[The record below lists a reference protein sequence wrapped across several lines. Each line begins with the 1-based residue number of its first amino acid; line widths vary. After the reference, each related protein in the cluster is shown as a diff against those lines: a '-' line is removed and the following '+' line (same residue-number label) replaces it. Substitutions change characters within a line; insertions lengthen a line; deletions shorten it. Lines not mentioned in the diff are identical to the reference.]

1 MIEKDK
7 TLQKE
12 YTTNEILKRVFQYAL
27 KSKWTLIFSVLLLI
41 LFTSLQMLQPLITKK
56 VIDDELTGVQTIW
69 EETTDDTQA
78 LYNGKYYVKSEGFG
92 ERLITIKYSSEKEGY
107 ILIEG
112 GFGNN
117 YQIKEIDG
125 NNIILEDEDDKVTL
139 LTPYV
144 FLGDDITNFYDLSAK
159 PILRWIVIYAIISII
174 VIIARYI
181 QTISFTFASMKL
193 TLDIRKTCFDKLN
206 RLPVSYFSKEPSGKT
221 VTKMIYDSEGVR
233 GLYNVIFSIFS
244 ATISLLIVYVG
255 LFILDYKL
263 ALLTLTA
270 FPIVLLWLTV
280 YRKIVNKFNRR
291 IRETNSRING
301 KLAEFVNSVGIIQIF
316 NKEEKMS
323 NEYDAMLK
331 DNYGTKMKQLKV
343 NTFFGNQ
350 MLLFIERIIIMF
362 VLFYFGL
369 KYFSLPSLL
378 IATTISV
385 YIDYIQRLVWP
396 IAEIFGNLN
405 SLEDSLVSASRVF
418 DFLDSKEDIGLDT
431 VSGVKLSG
439 DIEFKNL
446 YFQYE
451 RDNYVLHDINFK
463 VESGQFVGLVGHTG
477 SGKTT
482 LMNLLERY
490 YDLDEGNIFV
500 DGVDYNNYSKFDIRE
515 NIGIILQDAS
525 IFEGTIKSNV
535 AFGTE
540 ASDEEVIE
548 VLRSIGAD
556 KFIYEYPEGIH
567 SKISYS
573 GENLSTGEKQLLS
586 FARIL
591 LKNPSI
597 LILDEATAN
606 IDTETEVLIQNALKM
621 LAKDRTTFVVAHRLS
636 TIKDA
641 DVIYLFEDGRIHE
654 KGTHEDLYR
663 KKGKYRAMYDAQYQK

>member
-1 MIEKDK
+1 MTKKNKD
-7 TLQKE
+7 LNID
-12 YTTNEILKRVFQYAL
+12 YTTNEILKRVFTYAL

-41 LFTSLQMLQPLITKK
+41 IFTSLQMIQPLITKK
-56 VIDDELTGVQTIW
+56 VIDDELSGVQTIW
-69 EETTDDTQA
+69 EETTDTTKA
-78 LYNGKYYVKSEGFG
+78 FYNDKYYVKSDGVG
-92 ERLITIKYSSEKEGY
+92 DNLITIKYSEENEGY
-107 ILIEG
+107 ILIENG
-112 GFGNN
+112 YDNN
-117 YQIKEIDG
+117 YQIKTIEG
-125 NNIILEDEDDKVTL
+125 NNVVLVSEDGDEQTS
-139 LTPYV
+139 TFI
-144 FLGDDITNFYDLSAK
+144 FLGDDITIFYDLSSK
-159 PILRWIVIYAIISII
+159 PILRWILIYAIISII
-174 VIIARYI
+174 VITTRYI
-181 QTISFTFASMKL
+181 QNISFTFASMKL
-193 TLDIRKTCFDKLN
+193 TLDIRKSTFDKLN

-244 ATISLLIVYVG
+244 AIISLVIVYVG
-255 LFILDYKL
+255 LFALDYKL
-263 ALLTLTA
+263 ALLTFA
-270 FPIVLLWLTV
+270 SFPIVLLWLTV
-280 YRKIVNKFNRR
+280 YRKIVNKFNKK

-301 KLAEFVNSVGIIQIF
+301 KLAEFVNSVGVIQIF

-323 NEYDAMLK
+323 NEYDFMLK
-331 DNYGTKMKQLKV
+331 GNYGTKMKQLRV

-350 MLLFIERIIIMF
+350 MLLFIERLIIMF

-385 YIDYIQRLVWP
+385 YIDYIQRLVYP
-396 IAEIFGNLN
+396 ISEIFGNLN

-418 DFLDSKEDIGLDT
+418 DFLDSKEDIGLDSI
-431 VSGVKLSG
+431 SGVKLSG
-439 DIEFKNL
+439 NIEFKNV

-451 RDNYVLHDINFK
+451 HDNYVLHDINFK
-463 VESGQFVGLVGHTG
+463 VKSGQFVGLVGHTG

-500 DGVDYNNYSKFDIRE
+500 DGVDYNTYSKYDIRE

-535 AFGTE
+535 AFGIE
-540 ASDEEVIE
+540 ATDEEVIE

-556 KFIYEYPEGIH
+556 KFIYDYPEGIH
-567 SKISYS
+567 SKINYS
-573 GENLSTGEKQLLS
+573 GENLSTGEKQLIS

-606 IDTETEVLIQNALKM
+606 IDTETEVLIQKSLKM

-641 DVIYLFEDGRIHE
+641 DVIYLFEDGRIFE
-654 KGTHEDLYR
+654 QGTHEELYK
-663 KKGKYRAMYDAQYQK
+663 KKGKYRAMYDAQYHK

>member
-1 MIEKDK
+1 MTKKNKD
-7 TLQKE
+7 LNID
-12 YTTNEILKRVFQYAL
+12 YTTNEILKRVFTYAL

-41 LFTSLQMLQPLITKK
+41 IFTSLQMIQPLITKK
-56 VIDDELTGVQTIW
+56 VIDDELSGVQTIW
-69 EETTDDTQA
+69 EETTDTTKA
-78 LYNGKYYVKSEGFG
+78 FYNDKYYVKSDGVG
-92 ERLITIKYSSEKEGY
+92 DNLITIKYSEENEGY
-107 ILIEG
+107 ILIENG
-112 GFGNN
+112 YDNN
-117 YQIKEIDG
+117 YQIKTIEG
-125 NNIILEDEDDKVTL
+125 NNVVLVSEDGDEQTS
-139 LTPYV
+139 TFI
-144 FLGDDITNFYDLSAK
+144 FLGDDITIFYDLSSK
-159 PILRWIVIYAIISII
+159 PILRWILIYAIISII
-174 VIIARYI
+174 VITTRYI
-181 QTISFTFASMKL
+181 QNISFTFASMKL
-193 TLDIRKTCFDKLN
+193 TLDIRKSTFDKLN

-244 ATISLLIVYVG
+244 AIISLVIVYVG
-255 LFILDYKL
+255 LFALDYKL
-263 ALLTLTA
+263 ALLTFA
-270 FPIVLLWLTV
+270 SFPIVLLWLTV
-280 YRKIVNKFNRR
+280 YRKIVNKFNKK

-301 KLAEFVNSVGIIQIF
+301 KLAEFVNSVGVIQIF

-323 NEYDAMLK
+323 NEYDFMLK
-331 DNYGTKMKQLKV
+331 GNYGTKMKQLRV

-385 YIDYIQRLVWP
+385 YIDYIQRLVYP
-396 IAEIFGNLN
+396 ISEIFGNLN

-418 DFLDSKEDIGLDT
+418 DFLDSKEDIGLDSI
-431 VSGVKLSG
+431 SGVKLSG
-439 DIEFKNL
+439 NIEFKNV

-451 RDNYVLHDINFK
+451 HDNYVLHDINFK
-463 VESGQFVGLVGHTG
+463 VKSGQFVGLVGHTG

-500 DGVDYNNYSKFDIRE
+500 DGVDYNTYSKYDIRE

-535 AFGTE
+535 AFGIE
-540 ASDEEVIE
+540 ATDEEVIE

-556 KFIYEYPEGIH
+556 KFIYDYPEGIH
-567 SKISYS
+567 SKINYS
-573 GENLSTGEKQLLS
+573 GENLSTGEKQLIS

-606 IDTETEVLIQNALKM
+606 IDTETEVLIQKSLKM

-641 DVIYLFEDGRIHE
+641 DVIYLFEDGRIFE
-654 KGTHEDLYR
+654 QGTHEELYK
-663 KKGKYRAMYDAQYQK
+663 KKGKYRAMYDAQYHK

>member
-1 MIEKDK
+1 YD
-7 TLQKE
+7 
-12 YTTNEILKRVFQYAL
+12 
-27 KSKWTLIFSVLLLI
+27 
-41 LFTSLQMLQPLITKK
+41 
-56 VIDDELTGVQTIW
+56 
-69 EETTDDTQA
+69 
-78 LYNGKYYVKSEGFG
+78 
-92 ERLITIKYSSEKEGY
+92 
-107 ILIEG
+107 
-112 GFGNN
+112 NN
-117 YQIKEIDG
+117 YQIKTIEG
-125 NNIILEDEDDKVTL
+125 NNVVLVSEDGDEQTS
-139 LTPYV
+139 TFI
-144 FLGDDITNFYDLSAK
+144 FLGDDITIFYDLSSK
-159 PILRWIVIYAIISII
+159 PILRWILIYAIISII
-174 VIIARYI
+174 VITTRYI
-181 QTISFTFASMKL
+181 QNISFTFASMKL
-193 TLDIRKTCFDKLN
+193 TLDIRKSTFDKLN

-244 ATISLLIVYVG
+244 AIISLVIVYVG
-255 LFILDYKL
+255 LFALDYKL
-263 ALLTLTA
+263 ALLTFA
-270 FPIVLLWLTV
+270 SFPIVLLWLTV
-280 YRKIVNKFNRR
+280 YRKIVNKFNKK

-301 KLAEFVNSVGIIQIF
+301 KLAEFVNSVGVIQIF

-323 NEYDAMLK
+323 NEYDFMLK
-331 DNYGTKMKQLKV
+331 GNYGTKMKQLRV

-385 YIDYIQRLVWP
+385 YIDYIQRLVYP
-396 IAEIFGNLN
+396 ISEIFGNLN

-418 DFLDSKEDIGLDT
+418 DFLDSKEDIGLDSI
-431 VSGVKLSG
+431 SGVKLSG
-439 DIEFKNL
+439 NIEFKNV

-451 RDNYVLHDINFK
+451 HDNYVLHDINFK
-463 VESGQFVGLVGHTG
+463 VKSGQFVGLVGHTG

-500 DGVDYNNYSKFDIRE
+500 DGVDYNTYSKYDIRE

-535 AFGTE
+535 AFGIE
-540 ASDEEVIE
+540 ATDEEVIE

-556 KFIYEYPEGIH
+556 KFIYDYPEGIH
-567 SKISYS
+567 SKINYS
-573 GENLSTGEKQLLS
+573 GENLSTGEKQLIS

-606 IDTETEVLIQNALKM
+606 IDTETEVLIQKSLKM

-641 DVIYLFEDGRIHE
+641 DVIYLFEDGRIFE
-654 KGTHEDLYR
+654 QGTHEELYK
-663 KKGKYRAMYDAQYQK
+663 KKGKYRAMYDAQYHK

>member
-1 MIEKDK
+1 MTKKNKD
-7 TLQKE
+7 LNID
-12 YTTNEILKRVFQYAL
+12 YTTNEILKRVFTYAL

-41 LFTSLQMLQPLITKK
+41 IFTSLQMIQPLITKK
-56 VIDDELTGVQTIW
+56 VIDDELSGVQTIW
-69 EETTDDTQA
+69 EETTDTTKA
-78 LYNGKYYVKSEGFG
+78 FYNDKYYVKSDGVG
-92 ERLITIKYSSEKEGY
+92 DNLITIKYSVENEGY
-107 ILIEG
+107 ILIENG
-112 GFGNN
+112 YDNN
-117 YQIKEIDG
+117 YQIKTIEG
-125 NNIILEDEDDKVTL
+125 NNVVLVSEDGDEQTS
-139 LTPYV
+139 TFI
-144 FLGDDITNFYDLSAK
+144 FLGDDITIFYDLSSK
-159 PILRWIVIYAIISII
+159 PILRWILIYAIISII
-174 VIIARYI
+174 VITTRYI
-181 QTISFTFASMKL
+181 QNISFTFASMKL
-193 TLDIRKTCFDKLN
+193 TLDIRKSTFDKLN

-244 ATISLLIVYVG
+244 AIISLVIVYVG
-255 LFILDYKL
+255 LFALDYKL
-263 ALLTLTA
+263 ALLTFA
-270 FPIVLLWLTV
+270 SFPIVLLWLTV
-280 YRKIVNKFNRR
+280 YRKIVNKFNKK

-301 KLAEFVNSVGIIQIF
+301 KLAEFVNSVGVIQIF

-323 NEYDAMLK
+323 NEYDFMLK
-331 DNYGTKMKQLKV
+331 GNYGTKMKQLRV

-385 YIDYIQRLVWP
+385 YIDYIQRLVYP
-396 IAEIFGNLN
+396 ISEIFGNLN

-418 DFLDSKEDIGLDT
+418 DFLDSKEDIGLDSI
-431 VSGVKLSG
+431 SGVKLSG
-439 DIEFKNL
+439 NIEFKNV

-451 RDNYVLHDINFK
+451 HDNYVLHDINFK
-463 VESGQFVGLVGHTG
+463 VKSGQFVGLVGHTG

-500 DGVDYNNYSKFDIRE
+500 DGVDYNTYSKYDIRE

-535 AFGTE
+535 AFGIE
-540 ASDEEVIE
+540 ATDEEVIE

-556 KFIYEYPEGIH
+556 KFIYDYPEGIH
-567 SKISYS
+567 SKINYS
-573 GENLSTGEKQLLS
+573 GENLSTGEKQLIS

-606 IDTETEVLIQNALKM
+606 IDTETEVLIQKSLKM

-641 DVIYLFEDGRIHE
+641 DVIYLFEDGRIFE
-654 KGTHEDLYR
+654 QGTHEELYK
-663 KKGKYRAMYDAQYQK
+663 KKGKYRAMYDAQYHK

>member
-1 MIEKDK
+1 MTKKNRDLNID
-7 TLQKE
+7 
-12 YTTNEILKRVFQYAL
+12 YTTNEILKRVFTYAL

-41 LFTSLQMLQPLITKK
+41 IFTSLQMIQPLITKK
-56 VIDDELTGVQTIW
+56 VIDDELSGVQTIW
-69 EETTDDTQA
+69 EETTDTTKA
-78 LYNGKYYVKSEGFG
+78 FYNDKYYVKSDGVG
-92 ERLITIKYSSEKEGY
+92 DNLITIKYSEENEGY
-107 ILIEG
+107 ILIENG
-112 GFGNN
+112 YDNN
-117 YQIKEIDG
+117 YQIKTIEG
-125 NNIILEDEDDKVTL
+125 NNVVLVSEDGDEQTS
-139 LTPYV
+139 TFI
-144 FLGDDITNFYDLSAK
+144 FLGDDITIFYDLSSK
-159 PILRWIVIYAIISII
+159 PILRWILIYAIISII
-174 VIIARYI
+174 VITTRYI
-181 QTISFTFASMKL
+181 QNISFTFASMKL
-193 TLDIRKTCFDKLN
+193 TLDIRKSTFDKLN

-244 ATISLLIVYVG
+244 AIISLVIVYVG
-255 LFILDYKL
+255 LFALDYKL
-263 ALLTLTA
+263 ALLTFA
-270 FPIVLLWLTV
+270 SFPIVLLWLTV
-280 YRKIVNKFNRR
+280 YRKIVNKFNKK

-301 KLAEFVNSVGIIQIF
+301 KLAEFVNSVGVIQIF

-323 NEYDAMLK
+323 NEYDFMLK
-331 DNYGTKMKQLKV
+331 GNYGTKMKQLRV

-385 YIDYIQRLVWP
+385 YIDYIQRLVYP
-396 IAEIFGNLN
+396 ISEIFGNLN

-418 DFLDSKEDIGLDT
+418 DFLDSKEDIGLDSI
-431 VSGVKLSG
+431 SGVKLSG
-439 DIEFKNL
+439 NIEFKNV

-451 RDNYVLHDINFK
+451 HDNYVLHDINFK
-463 VESGQFVGLVGHTG
+463 VKSGQFVGLVGHTG

-500 DGVDYNNYSKFDIRE
+500 DGVDYNTYSKYDIRE

-535 AFGTE
+535 AFGIE
-540 ASDEEVIE
+540 ATDEEVIE

-556 KFIYEYPEGIH
+556 KFIYDYPEGIH
-567 SKISYS
+567 SKINYS
-573 GENLSTGEKQLLS
+573 GENLSTGEKQLIS

-606 IDTETEVLIQNALKM
+606 IDTETEVLIQKSLKM

-641 DVIYLFEDGRIHE
+641 DVIYLFEDGRIFE
-654 KGTHEDLYR
+654 QGTHEELYK
-663 KKGKYRAMYDAQYQK
+663 KKGKYRAMYDAQYHK

>member
-1 MIEKDK
+1 MKNKLKD
-7 TLQKE
+7 LNRE
-12 YTTNEILKRVFQYAL
+12 YSTGEILKRVWKYAL
-27 KSKWTLIFSVLLLI
+27 KSKWTLIFSILLLI
-41 LFTSLQMLQPLITKK
+41 VFTSLQMVQPLITKK

-69 EETTDDTQA
+69 EETTDDSQA
-78 LYNGKYYVKSEGFG
+78 FYNGKYYVKSPDGVG
-92 ERLITIKYSSEKEGY
+92 NLITIKYSHDQKGY
-107 ILIEG
+107 ILIEDG
-112 GFGNN
+112 IANN
-117 YQIKEIDG
+117 YQIKEING
-125 NNIILEDEDDKVTL
+125 ENIILINELDEEITSTFVL
-139 LTPYV
+139 
-144 FLGDDITNFYDLSAK
+144 LGDDITIFYDLSAK
-159 PILRWIVIYAIISII
+159 PILKWIIIYAIISLI
-174 VIIARYI
+174 VIVTRYV

-193 TLDIRKTCFDKLN
+193 TLDIRKSCFDKLN
-206 RLPVSYFSKEPSGKT
+206 RLPISYFSKEPAGKT
-221 VTKMIYDSEGVR
+221 VTKMIYDSEGIR
-233 GLYNVIFSIFS
+233 GLYDVIFSIFS
-244 ATISLLIVYVG
+244 ATISLIIVYIG

-263 ALLTLTA
+263 ALLTIAA

-280 YRKIVNKFNRR
+280 YRKIINSFNKR
-291 IRETNSRING
+291 IREMNSRING

-323 NEYDAMLK
+323 NEYDVMLK
-331 DNYGTKMKQLKV
+331 DNYETKIKQLRV

-396 IAEIFGNLN
+396 ISEIFGNLN
-405 SLEDSLVSASRVF
+405 ALEDSLVSAARVF
-418 DFLDSKEDIGLDT
+418 DFLDSKEDIGLEPVD
-431 VSGVKLSG
+431 SVKLTG
-439 DIEFKNL
+439 DIEFRNVN
-446 YFQYE
+446 FQYE
-451 RDNYVLHDINFK
+451 NDNYVLHDINFK
-463 VESGQFVGLVGHTG
+463 VKSGQFVGLVGHTG

-490 YDLDEGNIFV
+490 YDLEEGNIYV
-500 DGVDYNNYSKFDIRE
+500 DGVDFNNYSKHEIRE

-535 AFGTE
+535 AFGVDAT
-540 ASDEEVIE
+540 DEEVIE
-548 VLRSIGAD
+548 VLRIIGAT

-567 SKISYS
+567 SKVSYG

-591 LKNPSI
+591 IKNPSI

-606 IDTETEVLIQNALKM
+606 IDTETEGLIQTALKK
-621 LAKDRTTFVVAHRLS
+621 LAEDRTTFVVAHRLS

-641 DVIYLFEDGRIHE
+641 DIIYLFADGRIYE
-654 KGTHEDLYR
+654 QGTHEELYH

>member
-1 MIEKDK
+1 MTKKNKD
-7 TLQKE
+7 LNID
-12 YTTNEILKRVFQYAL
+12 YTTNEILKRVFTYAL

-41 LFTSLQMLQPLITKK
+41 IFTSLQMIQPLITKK
-56 VIDDELTGVQTIW
+56 VIDDELSGVQTIW
-69 EETTDDTQA
+69 EETTDTTKA
-78 LYNGKYYVKSEGFG
+78 FYNDKYYVKSDGVG
-92 ERLITIKYSSEKEGY
+92 DNLITIKYSEENEGY
-107 ILIEG
+107 ILIENG
-112 GFGNN
+112 YDNN
-117 YQIKEIDG
+117 YQIKTIEG
-125 NNIILEDEDDKVTL
+125 NNVVLVSEDGDEQTS
-139 LTPYV
+139 TFI
-144 FLGDDITNFYDLSAK
+144 FLGDDITIFYDLSSK
-159 PILRWIVIYAIISII
+159 PILRWILIYAIISII
-174 VIIARYI
+174 VITTRYI
-181 QTISFTFASMKL
+181 QNISFTFASMKL
-193 TLDIRKTCFDKLN
+193 TLDIRKSTFDKLN

-233 GLYNVIFSIFS
+233 GLYNVMFSIFS
-244 ATISLLIVYVG
+244 AIISLVIVYVG
-255 LFILDYKL
+255 LFALDYKL
-263 ALLTLTA
+263 ALLTFA
-270 FPIVLLWLTV
+270 SFPIVLLWLTV
-280 YRKIVNKFNRR
+280 YRKIVNKFNKK

-301 KLAEFVNSVGIIQIF
+301 KLAEFVNSVGVIQIF

-323 NEYDAMLK
+323 NEYDFMLK
-331 DNYGTKMKQLKV
+331 GNYGTKMKQLRV

-385 YIDYIQRLVWP
+385 YIDYIQRLVYP
-396 IAEIFGNLN
+396 ISEIFGNLN

-418 DFLDSKEDIGLDT
+418 DFLDSKEDIGLDSI
-431 VSGVKLSG
+431 SGVKLSG
-439 DIEFKNL
+439 NIEFKNV

-451 RDNYVLHDINFK
+451 HDNYVLHDINFK
-463 VESGQFVGLVGHTG
+463 VKSGQFVGLVGHTG

-500 DGVDYNNYSKFDIRE
+500 DGVDYNTYSKYDIRE

-535 AFGTE
+535 AFGIE
-540 ASDEEVIE
+540 ATDEEVIE

-556 KFIYEYPEGIH
+556 KFIYDYPEGIH
-567 SKISYS
+567 SKINYS
-573 GENLSTGEKQLLS
+573 GENLSTGEKQLIS

-606 IDTETEVLIQNALKM
+606 IDTETEVLIQKSLKM

-641 DVIYLFEDGRIHE
+641 DVIYLFEDGRIFE
-654 KGTHEDLYR
+654 QGTHEELYK
-663 KKGKYRAMYDAQYQK
+663 KKGKYRAMYDAQYHK

>member
-1 MIEKDK
+1 MTKKNKD
-7 TLQKE
+7 LNID
-12 YTTNEILKRVFQYAL
+12 YTTNEILKRVFTYAL

-41 LFTSLQMLQPLITKK
+41 IFTSLQMIQPLITKK
-56 VIDDELTGVQTIW
+56 VIDDELSGVQTIW
-69 EETTDDTQA
+69 EETTDTTKA
-78 LYNGKYYVKSEGFG
+78 FYNDKYYVKSDGVG
-92 ERLITIKYSSEKEGY
+92 DNLITIKYSEENEGY
-107 ILIEG
+107 ILIENG
-112 GFGNN
+112 YDNN
-117 YQIKEIDG
+117 YQIKTIEG
-125 NNIILEDEDDKVTL
+125 NNVVLVSEDGDEQTS
-139 LTPYV
+139 TFI
-144 FLGDDITNFYDLSAK
+144 FLGDDITIFYDLSSK
-159 PILRWIVIYAIISII
+159 PILRWILIYAIISII
-174 VIIARYI
+174 VITTRYI
-181 QTISFTFASMKL
+181 QNISFTFASMKL
-193 TLDIRKTCFDKLN
+193 TLDIRKSTFDKLN

-244 ATISLLIVYVG
+244 AIISLIIVYVG
-255 LFILDYKL
+255 LFALDYKL
-263 ALLTLTA
+263 ALLTFA
-270 FPIVLLWLTV
+270 SFPIVLLWLTV
-280 YRKIVNKFNRR
+280 YRKIVNKFNKK

-301 KLAEFVNSVGIIQIF
+301 KLAEFVNSVGVIQIF

-323 NEYDAMLK
+323 NEYDFMLK
-331 DNYGTKMKQLKV
+331 GNYGTKMKQLRV

-385 YIDYIQRLVWP
+385 YIDYIQRLVYP
-396 IAEIFGNLN
+396 ISEIFGNLN

-418 DFLDSKEDIGLDT
+418 DFLDSKEDIGLDSI
-431 VSGVKLSG
+431 SGVKLSG
-439 DIEFKNL
+439 NIEFKNV

-451 RDNYVLHDINFK
+451 HDNYVLHDINFK
-463 VESGQFVGLVGHTG
+463 VKSGQFVGLVGHTG

-500 DGVDYNNYSKFDIRE
+500 DGVDYNTYSKYDIRE

-535 AFGTE
+535 AFGIE
-540 ASDEEVIE
+540 ATDEEVIE

-556 KFIYEYPEGIH
+556 KFIYDYPEGIH
-567 SKISYS
+567 SKINYS
-573 GENLSTGEKQLLS
+573 GENLSTGEKQLIS

-606 IDTETEVLIQNALKM
+606 IDTETEVLIQKSLKM

-641 DVIYLFEDGRIHE
+641 DVIYLFEDGRIFE
-654 KGTHEDLYR
+654 QGTHEELYK
-663 KKGKYRAMYDAQYQK
+663 KKGKYRAMYDAQYHK